1 MNAVIFA
8 RGYNITGQVEY
19 CRQYAERKGYTVS
32 GVIVGQGR
40 DLPAVIGG
48 LGTDIDIILVRDMSR
63 LSRNALENYTV
74 QSELEIDY
82 GVLVE
87 VANDRPRDEAAEKF
101 MRNIIAAVKEDAKRE
116 QARKEKIFELKMR
129 GIIDIESEF

>member
-1 MNAVIFA
+1 MKAVIFA
-8 RGYNITGQVEY
+8 RGYDLHGQVEK
-19 CRQYAERKGYTVS
+19 CREYAEKMGYTVE

-40 DLPAVIGG
+40 DLPAVISG
-48 LGTDIDIILVRDMSR
+48 LEMDIQRVIVRDMSR

-87 VANDRPRDEAAEKF
+87 DVSARERNEVQEKL
-101 MRNIIAAVKEDAKRE
+101 MQNIIKAVYENDVRE
-116 QARKEKIFELKMR
+116 RIKLRARMKGL
-129 GIIDIESEF
+129 

>member
-19 CRQYAERKGYTVS
+19 CKGYAERKGYTVS

-40 DLPAVIGG
+40 ELPAVIGG

-74 QSELEIDY
+74 QTELEIDY

-87 VANDRPRDEAAEKF
+87 VANDRPRDEIAERL
-101 MRNIIAAVKEDAKRE
+101 MQNIIKAVQENDIS
-116 QARKEKIFELKMR
+116 EKIKLQSRMR
-129 GIIDIESEF
+129 GI

>member
-1 MNAVIFA
+1 MNVVIFA
-8 RGYNITGQVEY
+8 RGYNITGQIEY
-19 CRQYAERKGYTVS
+19 CREYAERKDYTVV

-40 DLPAVIGG
+40 DLPSVIGG
-48 LGTDIDIILVRDMSR
+48 LGADIDLILVRDMSR

-87 VANDRPRDEAAEKF
+87 VANDKPRDEIQERF

-116 QARKEKIFELKMR
+116 KAREEKRFELILR
-129 GIIDIESEF
+129 GIIEE

>member
-19 CRQYAERKGYTVS
+19 CKAYAERKGYTVS
-32 GVIVGQGR
+32 GVITGQGR
-40 DLPAVIGG
+40 DLPSVIGG

-74 QSELEIDY
+74 QTELEIDY

-87 VANDRPRDEAAEKF
+87 VANDKPRDEIAERL
-101 MRNIIAAVKEDAKRE
+101 MQNIIKAVYENDIS
-116 QARKEKIFELKMR
+116 EKIKLQSRMR
-129 GIIDIESEF
+129 GL

>member
-19 CRQYAERKGYTVS
+19 CREYAERKGYTVS

-48 LGTDIDIILVRDMSR
+48 LGKDIDIILVRDMSR

-74 QSELEIDY
+74 QTELEIDY

-87 VANDRPRDEAAEKF
+87 VANDRPRDEIAERL
-101 MRNIIAAVKEDAKRE
+101 MQNIIKAVQENDIS
-116 QARKEKIFELKMR
+116 EKIKLQSRMR
-129 GIIDIESEF
+129 GL

>member
-8 RGYNITGQVEY
+8 RGKNIEQQVKE
-19 CRQYAERKGYTVS
+19 CREYAELKGYNVE

-40 DLPAVIGG
+40 ELPAVIAG
-48 LGTDIDIILVRDMSR
+48 LGKCIDRVIVRDMSR
-63 LSRNALENYTV
+63 LSRSALENYTI

-87 VANDRPRDEAAEKF
+87 IADDTQRNAIEERF
-101 MRNIIAAVKEDAKRE
+101 MRNIIRAVQEEQRRE
-116 QARKEKIFELKMR
+116 QERQEKVFELKLR
-129 GIIDIESEF
+129 GVIE

>member
-1 MNAVIFA
+1 MKAVIFA
-8 RGYNITGQVEY
+8 RGYDLHGQVQAG
-19 CRQYAERKGYTVS
+19 RKYADKMGYTVE

-40 DLPAVIGG
+40 DLPAVISG
-48 LGTDIDIILVRDMSR
+48 LEMDIQRVIVRDMSR

-87 VANDRPRDEAAEKF
+87 DVSARERNEVQEKLMKNIVKAVYENDT
-101 MRNIIAAVKEDAKRE
+101 RE
-116 QARKEKIFELKMR
+116 RIKLRARMKGL
-129 GIIDIESEF
+129 

>member
-1 MNAVIFA
+1 MNAVILA

-19 CRQYAERKGYTVS
+19 CKAYAERKGYTVV

-40 DLPAVIGG
+40 DLPSVIGG